1 MEGKQPALEQR
12 DGRHRRSLV
21 GALRVVAAA
30 RPRRTAIRPFAGAF
44 ERLDT
49 DFVRVLEVAIEALTA
64 RSVIRIGVR
73 ARRRY
78 SPGIRR
84 FLCLANKNQNAVP
97 ASAPLAAPSAT

>member
-1 MEGKQPALEQR
+1 MEGEQPALEQR

-44 ERLDT
+44 ERLGT

-64 RSVIRIGVR
+64 RSVIAATELPETQDKLF
-73 ARRRY
+73 ARKRFRERRH
-78 SPGIRR
+78 
-84 FLCLANKNQNAVP
+84 AN
-97 ASAPLAAPSAT
+97 APSLFRNSDLGDAI